1 MENISRNR
9 SIKFKNFNSLVEAI
23 QTLSSKNSEWKVKHF
38 FRRLS
43 ILVSEPSCDSSRF
56 IRIYQ
61 AKIWKRL
68 SLPMTTHCYFFFS
81 MHVILWLLLSAL
93 RQEKERKKLSL
104 FTNDNCVCMAKAD
117 KSLELI
123 RDVSNLAGKKIDINN
138 YIYKCQQQIKIR

>member
-1 MENISRNR
+1 
-9 SIKFKNFNSLVEAI
+9 
-23 QTLSSKNSEWKVKHF
+23 
-38 FRRLS
+38 
-43 ILVSEPSCDSSRF
+43 
-56 IRIYQ
+56 
-61 AKIWKRL
+61 
-68 SLPMTTHCYFFFS
+68 

-138 YIYKCQQQIKIR
+138 YIYKYQQQIKIR